1 MKASIFFGY
10 FIMLFIGIAIG
21 SKVSNMAFKP
31 ILIAQATEIYQME
44 EDNKQLQKRFG
55 ILKVE
60 IEAHDQDMEQF
71 IDKSTLAKV
80 LKQLGILQ

>member
-10 FIMLFIGIAIG
+10 FIMLFIGVAIG
-21 SKVSNMAFKP
+21 EKVSSMAFKP

-55 ILKVE
+55 LLKVE
-60 IEAHDQDMEQF
+60 IEAHEQDMEQF
-71 IDKSTLAKV
+71 IDKSTLMSV
-80 LKQLGILQ
+80 LKQLGIVE